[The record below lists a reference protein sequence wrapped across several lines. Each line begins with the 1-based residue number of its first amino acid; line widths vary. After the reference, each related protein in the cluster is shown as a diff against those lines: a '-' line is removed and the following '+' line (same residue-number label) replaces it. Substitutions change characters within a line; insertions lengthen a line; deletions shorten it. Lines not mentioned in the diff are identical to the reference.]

1 MSLRKVVSTC
11 GDGCLGSGASERE
24 EREIMLLVQTLAQ
37 DATRFYDKGCGVAAM
52 ALAEAMCIPVDVLPE
67 DPRELYKWA
76 EAYVKYAYGLESQP
90 EWFKDEWLGEDW

>member
-1 MSLRKVVSTC
+1 MARVNLKDMKIEVLLQA
-11 GDGCLGSGASERE
+11 GKMMQF
-24 EREIMLLVQTLAQ
+24 MLLVQTLAQ